1 MATGVQGCSSKSQK
15 VRTCTL
21 LLQAIKFYT
30 IYCTVLDAIAQNSDT
45 VPDLVS
51 GYIQSEGIHI
61 IHRQP
66 GNAKINV

>member
-1 MATGVQGCSSKSQK
+1 MLQQVTKSKDLHI
-15 VRTCTL
+15 T
-21 LLQAIKFYT
+21 LQAIKFYT